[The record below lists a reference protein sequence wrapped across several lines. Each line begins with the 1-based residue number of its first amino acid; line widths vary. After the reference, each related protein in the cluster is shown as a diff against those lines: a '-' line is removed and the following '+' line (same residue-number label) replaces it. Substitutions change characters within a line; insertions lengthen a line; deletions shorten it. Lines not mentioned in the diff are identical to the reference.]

1 MAFDWIRN
9 QNKLG
14 EAPVKS
20 SKPGSTQIT
29 RASAAPLP
37 QGMVVRDGEFRT
49 EISSDT
55 TSPLSFMGGVGST
68 DQTRD
73 QMAKKLFSRR
83 KSKKSSGKSESEY
96 SYGQD

>member
-1 MAFDWIRN
+1 MAFDWIRD

-14 EAPVKS
+14 EAPAKS

-37 QGMVVRDGEFRT
+37 QGMVVRDGEHRT
-49 EISSDT
+49 EISRDT
-55 TSPLSFMGGVGST
+55 VSPQSLMPGLAT
-68 DQTRD
+68 DQTRN
-73 QMAKKLFSRR
+73 QMAEKLFSRR